1 MSLVN
6 VLSIQIR
13 PGTNRRYEELVA
25 QLAKKA
31 VAKKERFRWATHQT
45 ILGESPAY
53 HFVSRSDD
61 FAGLQSRGTPAEL
74 FERVLGAHD
83 AAQFQDH
90 AGELAVESRNTL
102 SLERADLSYPPDA
115 GGDPAAHPFAM
126 VTLLRG
132 RPGRQDAIEEL
143 LRKIA
148 EAIPKVGDPARIASY
163 QTLIGD
169 LRTTWTVRPLRS
181 MAELDAQRVPAKLLD
196 EAFGAAEGGLFW
208 RAAMDAIEEVQRSI
222 TAYRPDLSNPA

>member
-13 PGTNRRYEELVA
+13 PGTNRRYEELVG

-31 VAKKERFRWATHQT
+31 VAKKEGFRWATHQT

-53 HFVSRSDD
+53 HFVSRSED
-61 FAGLQSRGTPAEL
+61 FAGLQSRGTPTEL
-74 FERVLGAHD
+74 FERVLGSHD

-90 AGELAVESRNTL
+90 TGELAMASQNNL
-102 SLERADLSYPPDA
+102 SLERADLSYPGDA
-115 GGDPAAHPFAM
+115 GDPAAHPFAM

-148 EAIPKVGDPARIASY
+148 EAIPKVGDPARLATY

-169 LRTTWTVRPLRS
+169 LRTMWTVRPLRS
-181 MAELDAQRVPAKLLD
+181 MADLDAQRTPTQLLD
-196 EAFGAAEGGLFW
+196 DAFGAAEGGLFW
-208 RAAMDAIEEVQRSI
+208 RAAMESIEEAKRSI